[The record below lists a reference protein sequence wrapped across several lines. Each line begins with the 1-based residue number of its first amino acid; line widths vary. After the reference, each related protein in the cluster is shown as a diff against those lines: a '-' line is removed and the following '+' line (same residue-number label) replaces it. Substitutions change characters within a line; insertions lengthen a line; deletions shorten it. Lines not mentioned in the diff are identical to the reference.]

1 MLTINLYHF
10 DSHDNEKIEI
20 DSGLFLEDIDADL
33 LYRVVKIERASKR
46 QGTASTKTRSEVKGS
61 NRKPWRQKGT
71 GRARHGSRKTPLW
84 VGGGITFGPK
94 PKDYSYR
101 LPKKM
106 KKKAKRMALS
116 VKYSEDK
123 LKLIDKISFDQPK
136 TKEGINLLNRL
147 DFAHKVL
154 IIISSQE
161 DNFPLKKSFS
171 NIPKVKTLSACGVNV
186 YDILN
191 HEQLLITKSGFE
203 KLEERLS

>member
-1 MLTINLYHF
+1 MPTINLYHF

-20 DSGLFLEDIDADL
+20 DSGLLLEDIDIDL
-33 LYRVVKIERASKR
+33 LYRAVKMQRTNRR

-101 LPKKM
+101 LSKKI
-106 KKKAKRMALS
+106 KRKAKRMALS
-116 VKYSEDK
+116 VKYREGG
-123 LKLIDKISFDQPK
+123 LKLIDQISFDQPK

-147 DFAHKVL
+147 DFDHKVL
-154 IIISSQE
+154 IITSAE
-161 DNFPLKKSFS
+161 ENNLPVKKSFS
-171 NIPKVKTLSACGVNV
+171 NIPKVKTLPACGVNV

-203 KLEERLS
+203 ELEERLS